1 MQTEETQKVELP
13 LVTPEVV
20 NDKHI
25 SILLIEDGLRQ
36 VETNLKEQEDNIG
49 KLSEQLQRLQAMR
62 IATTAQQN
70 LLNELLRKITELESS
85 QAAQQS

>member
-13 LVTPEVV
+13 LVTPAEV
-20 NDKHI
+20 NTKHI

-36 VETNLKEQEDNIG
+36 VEVNLKEQEDNIG

-85 QAAQQS
+85 QAGQ